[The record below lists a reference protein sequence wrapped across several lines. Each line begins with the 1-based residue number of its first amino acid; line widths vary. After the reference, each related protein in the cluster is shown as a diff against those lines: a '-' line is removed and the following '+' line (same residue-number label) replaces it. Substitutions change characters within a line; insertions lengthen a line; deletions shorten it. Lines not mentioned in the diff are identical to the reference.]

1 MPRLLHIFRNTPFGR
16 ETLLHSLYFCESL
29 GLDMTVYI
37 PRMPRFLMYF
47 EHEAV
52 QVDLDSSYLADPG
65 SAIDHLDEIVSGR
78 SVRLEIL
85 EAEDF
90 TASTLPDVPTNVDF
104 MTCPRIIADLSTKI
118 ALGKIGST
126 VRSILKAAR
135 FPVLI
140 PSPAYK
146 PWQSVA
152 VFFGGSVN
160 AVKSF
165 YLGLRVA
172 RNSGRPLDVYTMAG
186 KNERDQYESILV
198 ENGLDK
204 PMAEEVRSWRYYEG
218 GDFEKRLYDVPHDAL
233 VVLGA
238 YGHGLIKDVFFGS
251 KMELVQSVL
260 PNPLLVAGPCFEMHP
275 WRHPDKA
282 QPIEE

>member
-52 QVDLDSSYLADPG
+52 QVDLDGSYLADPD
-65 SAIDHLDEIVSGR
+65 SATEHLNEIARGR
-78 SVRLEIL
+78 DVLLEIL
-85 EAEDF
+85 AARDF
-90 TASTLPDVPTNVDF
+90 TASTLPDVPTDVEF

-126 VRSILKAAR
+126 VRAILKAAQ

-140 PSPAYK
+140 PSSAYK

-165 YLGLRVA
+165 YLGLRIA
-172 RNSGRPLDVYTMAG
+172 RDSGRPLDVYTIAG
-186 KNERDQYESILV
+186 KGERERYEKILAENEL
-198 ENGLDK
+198 GK
-204 PMAEEVRSWRYYEG
+204 PMAEEVRAWHYYEEG
-218 GDFEKRLYDVPHDAL
+218 NFEKRLYDVPHDAL

-238 YGHGLIKDVFFGS
+238 YGHGLIKEMFFGS

-260 PNPLLVAGPCFEMHP
+260 PNPLLVAGPHFAMHP
-275 WRHPDKA
+275 WYQSDTARPL
-282 QPIEE
+282 E